1 MRESAELESGVGV
14 EGRESSWNQNPK
26 TTPSTQCCSPSPP
39 PAPQEGPRDLLPSWD
54 GVLEGT
60 AGQKQGTQWTLVKK
74 NEETHQHAL
83 RQENET
89 VLGSWE
95 WMECTRRMLVTR
107 VAQASA
113 LHPAQLLPSK

>member
-1 MRESAELESGVGV
+1 M
-14 EGRESSWNQNPK
+14 
-26 TTPSTQCCSPSPP
+26 
-39 PAPQEGPRDLLPSWD
+39 LPSWD

-113 LHPAQLLPSK
+113 LCPAQLLPSK